1 MPELRFEADTHGE
14 LVTLVRR
21 WLASAELEED
31 AATAVGVVEGSAAV
45 TKDALQVIAASAP
58 GSIAQS
64 DLVKSL
70 TDLGYKATD
79 ITKQLVAAVKQAE
92 ELPLP
97 ATDTMF
103 EDVYAEMPKDKEFVN
118 SVGMKFVRIEPG
130 SFNMGF

>member
-79 ITKQLVAAVKQAE
+79 ITKQLVIDGLGAVEEVTGGSVVRQVGKAGRNAAYEMNSTIAKQI
-92 ELPLP
+92 L
-97 ATDTMF
+97 
-103 EDVYAEMPKDKEFVN
+103 K
-118 SVGMKFVRIEPG
+118 SVTSR
-130 SFNMGF
+130 S